1 MTWKHANH
9 EVIMMQEVPVGPGKR
24 FGPYCLDCDET
35 FFYMIQPTEADIEKA
50 REWWEIHGDT
60 ILSGFEDANEG
71 RTFKRDLRPSNSG
84 DRKG

>member
-24 FGPYCLDCDET
+24 T